1 MGTLV
6 TMPVLGLT
14 MESGTIVEWLKA
26 EGELVTKDEPLFT
39 VETDKAVV
47 EAPAP
52 ASGILRAI
60 FVPAGG
66 SAPVRAP
73 IAEIVAPEEV
83 SAQPA
88 DPAPASPE
96 AASGAAPPLPAAG
109 APVVTP
115 ASDPTAPA
123 AERAP
128 PAVSPAAPSR
138 RFASPRARLRAREH
152 GVDLATVVGSGQG
165 GRILE
170 RDVLAAA
177 AQLAPRATP
186 LAQRVAAERGIPL
199 SGVAGSGPAGQVRR
213 ADVETLSALAGDLV
227 PLSRQRRATAERMAA
242 SARAVARVTLFAEVM
257 FEEAARLRAQ
267 LAAEFARRGIPGLP
281 WDALIV
287 RAVALA
293 LREHPALNAS
303 WVEGAGIRHSAAINV
318 GVAVALA
325 PEGLVV
331 PVVHAADHLPLRETA
346 RELLALVERA
356 RSGRLTIADL
366 SGGTFTVSNL
376 GARRILAF
384 TPIVNP
390 PETAILGV
398 GQIAPR
404 PAVREGQLVI
414 CPTGILSLSFDH
426 RVVDGEPA
434 AAFLERVVELLERPY
449 ALLDL

>member
-73 IAEIVAPEEV
+73 IAEIVAPEEMG
-83 SAQPA
+83 AQPVG
-88 DPAPASPE
+88 PAPASPE
-96 AASGAAPPLPAAG
+96 AASGAAPLPPAAA
-109 APVVTP
+109 APVTP
-115 ASDPTAPA
+115 VSSPAAPA
-123 AERAP
+123 AESAS
-128 PAVSPAAPSR
+128 PAVSPAAPGR

-177 AQLAPRATP
+177 AQSAPRATP

-199 SGVAGSGPAGQVRR
+199 SGVVGSGPAGQVRR

-303 WVEGAGIRHSAAINV
+303 WVEGAGIRRSAAINV

-331 PVVHAADHLPLRETA
+331 PVVHTADHLSLRETA

-414 CPTGILSLSFDH
+414 CLTGILSLSFDH
-426 RVVDGEPA
+426 RLVDGEPA
-434 AAFLERVVELLERPY
+434 AAFLERVVELLEHPY